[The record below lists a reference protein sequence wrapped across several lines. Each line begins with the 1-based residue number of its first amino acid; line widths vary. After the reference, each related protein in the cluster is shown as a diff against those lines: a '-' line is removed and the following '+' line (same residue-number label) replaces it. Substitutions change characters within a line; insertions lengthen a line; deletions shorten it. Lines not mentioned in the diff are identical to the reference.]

1 MRCVYKIINVVNN
14 KFYVGS
20 AVNYE
25 KRKARH
31 LWRLRRGDHANKH
44 LQAAWLKYGAQ
55 AFVFAVVEEVTPDSD
70 LLAAENVW
78 LKKHVGEEYC
88 YNIATDATAP
98 TRGWFG
104 EKNPMWGKT
113 FFQTDNAK
121 FRIGIASKARIQSDE
136 EKDKRRET
144 MRGRPQPA
152 DVRAKISATLMG
164 EGNFW
169 YGKERPDHGAKVS
182 KAVVTIDPVGNITG
196 YASVAALLIALKL
209 KPPTANR
216 ALKSGKVLVRG
227 PYTGWKF
234 KYLAP
239 PEKV

>member
-1 MRCVYKIINVVNN
+1 MRCIYKIINVLNN

-44 LQAAWLKYGAQ
+44 LQAAWNKYGEK
-55 AFVFAVVEEVTPDSD
+55 AFVFAVVEEVAPDCD

-78 LKKHVGEEYC
+78 LKEHVGKDYC
-88 YNIATDATAP
+88 YNLGTDATAP
-98 TRGWFG
+98 TRGWVG

-113 FFQTDNAK
+113 FAHTDDA
-121 FRIGIASKARIQSDE
+121 KARIGAAAQARVQSEE
-136 EKDKRRET
+136 EKVKRRET
-144 MRGRPQPA
+144 MRGRPQSA
-152 DVRAKISATLMG
+152 EVRAKISATLTG

-169 YGKERPDHGAKVS
+169 YGKKRPDHGAKVS
-182 KAVVTIDPVGNITG
+182 RAVQAIAPDGRVLEYPSITVLREKSG
-196 YASVAALLIALKL
+196 M

-216 ALKSGKVLVRG
+216 ALKSGKPLVRG
-227 PYTGWKF
+227 PYKGWSF
-234 KYLAP
+234 KYVDP
-239 PEKV
+239 DKTQ